1 MKSNGVIISGYQG
14 IGKST
19 LVNERLRVENMF
31 IDLESSNFFIEDSN
45 GEKVRDENWY
55 KAYGNIAI
63 SLAEQGYNVFI
74 SSHKVV
80 RDYLEKQ
87 AKGKAKLLLIYPNE
101 ELQEPWIQ
109 KLFHRSITTGLEKD
123 YKAYMGAKV
132 YYLANIKDLREQ
144 EGWEKLEIGNMDY
157 DLYSM
162 IYDWRIGNK

>member
-1 MKSNGVIISGYQG
+1 MGTCGVIISGYQG

-45 GEKVRDENWY
+45 GEKVREENWY

-74 SSHKVV
+74 SSHKNV

-87 AKGKAKLLLIYPNE
+87 AKGKVKLLLIYPKE
-101 ELQEPWIQ
+101 EMQEPWIG
-109 KLFHRSITTGLEKD
+109 KLLDRYITTCSEKD

-144 EGWEKLEIGNMDY
+144 EGWEKLEIGSMDY
-157 DLYSM
+157 DLYSL
-162 IYDWRIGNK
+162 IYNWRIGEK

>member
-1 MKSNGVIISGYQG
+1 MANGVIISGYQG

-45 GEKVRDENWY
+45 GEKVREENWY

-74 SSHKVV
+74 SSHKNV

-87 AKGKAKLLLIYPNE
+87 AKGKVKLLLIYPKE
-101 ELQEPWIQ
+101 EMQEPWIG
-109 KLFHRSITTGLEKD
+109 KLLDRYITTCSEKD

-144 EGWEKLEIGNMDY
+144 EGWDKLEIGSMDY
-157 DLYSM
+157 DLYSL
-162 IYDWRIGNK
+162 IYNWRIENK